1 MRDRAPFEGMAA
13 PTTYRRPPD
22 RRELFAEDDLGADEP
37 STGRTA
43 VEWTLVVAGAVI
55 VALVVKTFV
64 LQAFFIPSASMEPTL
79 RGGNGIPADRVLVD
93 KVSYRFREPSRGDI
107 VVFEA
112 PADFPDPTITDLIKR
127 VIGVPGDEIVFENN
141 KVKINGQLI
150 SEPYL
155 SPGKPTQPVP
165 DGAGQYNHRCVA
177 DDPCKVPAGHLWV
190 MGDNR
195 TDSEDSRYIGPIDRN
210 LVVGK
215 AFVLVWPFGRFS
227 GL

>member
-1 MRDRAPFEGMAA
+1 MAA
-13 PTTYRRPPD
+13 PLTDRPGRVLFPD
-22 RRELFAEDDLGADEP
+22 EDLGVDEP

-55 VALVVKTFV
+55 VAIVVKTFV

-79 RGGNGIPADRVLVD
+79 RGGDGLPGDRVLVD
-93 KVSYRFREPSRGDI
+93 KLSYRFKDVGRGDV

-112 PADFPDPTITDLIKR
+112 PPDFPDPSIHDLIKR
-127 VIGVPGDEIVFENN
+127 VIGVPGDEIVLDGG
-141 KVKINGQLI
+141 KVKLNGRFI

-155 SPGKPTQPVP
+155 GPNSPTNPAPAN
-165 DGAGQYNHRCVA
+165 AGTYDHTCVA
-177 DDPCKVPAGHLWV
+177 SDPCRVPPGHLWV

-195 TDSEDSRYIGPIDRN
+195 TNSEDSRFIGPIDRD
-210 LVVGK
+210 LVVGR
-215 AFVLVWPFGRFS
+215 AFVLVWPFERAG